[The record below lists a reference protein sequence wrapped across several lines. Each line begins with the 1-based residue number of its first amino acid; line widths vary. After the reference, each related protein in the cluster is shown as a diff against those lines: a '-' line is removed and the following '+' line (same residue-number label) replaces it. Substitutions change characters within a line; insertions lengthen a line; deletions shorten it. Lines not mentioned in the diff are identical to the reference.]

1 MQSPLIWI
9 DLEMTGLNPQSDVIL
24 EIAAV
29 ITDDDLNFVG
39 EGVSLVIHQSEEAL
53 AAMDDWNVKHHTE
66 SGLIDK
72 VRQSEVSLEEAEA
85 VTYDFVSTF
94 TQPRK
99 SPLCGNSISQD
110 RNFLRR
116 YMPTLEAHFH
126 YRNIDVS
133 TVKELAKR
141 WAPKVK
147 RQFTKAN
154 EHRALEDIKESIREL
169 AYYRQHFIKE
179 QFWLSVD

>member
-1 MQSPLIWI
+1 MNPPLIWI
-9 DLEMTGLNPQSDVIL
+9 DLEMTGLNPLTDVIL
-24 EIAAV
+24 EIAAI
-29 ITDDDLNFVG
+29 ITDDNLNFIG
-39 EGVSLVIHQSEEAL
+39 DGVSLIIHQQDDVLASMDEWNVIH
-53 AAMDDWNVKHHTE
+53 HTD

-85 VTYDFVSTF
+85 VTFDFITAY

-110 RNFLRR
+110 RNFLRC

-133 TVKELAKR
+133 TVKELTKR
-141 WAPKVK
+141 WAPEVK
-147 RQFTKAN
+147 RSFKKSN
-154 EHRALEDIKESIREL
+154 KHRALDDIKESIREL
-169 AYYRQHFIKE
+169 AFYRKRFIDE
-179 QFWLSVD
+179 PFRLRDD

>member
-1 MQSPLIWI
+1 MKTPLIWI

-29 ITDDDLNFVG
+29 ITDDDLNLIG
-39 EGVSLVIHQSEEAL
+39 AGVSLVIHQPEEAL
-53 AAMDDWNVKHHTE
+53 AAMDDWNVKHHTD
-66 SGLIDK
+66 SGLVEK
-72 VRQSEVSLEEAEA
+72 VRESQISIEEAEA
-85 VTYDFVSTF
+85 VTYDFISTY

-110 RNFLRR
+110 RNFLRQ

-141 WAPKVK
+141 WAPKVT

-154 EHRALEDIKESIREL
+154 KHRALDDIKESIREL
-169 AYYRQHFIKE
+169 AYYRTHFIEE
-179 QFWLSVD
+179 QFRRSVD

>member
-1 MQSPLIWI
+1 
-9 DLEMTGLNPQSDVIL
+9 MTGLNPQSDVIL

-29 ITDDDLNFVG
+29 ITDDRLKFIGD
-39 EGVSLVIHQSEEAL
+39 GVSLVIHQPEEAL

-66 SGLIDK
+66 SGLIDR
-72 VRQSEVSLEEAEA
+72 VRESEVSLEEAEA
-85 VTYDFVSTF
+85 VTYDFISTY

-141 WAPKVK
+141 WAPEVK

-154 EHRALEDIKESIREL
+154 RHRALDDIKESIREL
-169 AYYRQHFIKE
+169 AYYREHFIE
-179 QFWLSVD
+179 QRFRQSVD

>member
-1 MQSPLIWI
+1 
-9 DLEMTGLNPQSDVIL
+9 MTGLNPHSDVIL
-24 EIAAV
+24 EIAAIV
-29 ITDDDLNFVG
+29 TDDSLNFLD
-39 EGVSLVIHQSEEAL
+39 EGISLVIHQPEEAL
-53 AAMDDWNVKHHTE
+53 AAMDDWNVKHHTD
-66 SGLIDK
+66 SGLIDR
-72 VRQSEVSLEEAEA
+72 VRQSEVSLQEAEA
-85 VTYDFVSTF
+85 VTYDFISTF
-94 TQPRK
+94 TQPRN

-141 WAPKVK
+141 WAPNVS

-154 EHRALEDIKESIREL
+154 KHRALDDIKESIREL
-169 AYYRQHFIKE
+169 AYYREHFIRE
-179 QFWLSVD
+179 QFRLSVD

>member
-1 MQSPLIWI
+1 MKPPLIWI
-9 DLEMTGLNPQSDVIL
+9 DLEMTGLNSKTDVIL

-29 ITDDDLNFVG
+29 ITDDDLNFIG
-39 EGVSLVIHQSEEAL
+39 DGVSLIIHQPEDAL
-53 AAMDDWNVKHHTE
+53 AAMDDWNVKHHTA
-66 SGLIDK
+66 SGLIDR
-72 VRQSEVSLEEAEA
+72 VRQSEITIEEAEA
-85 VTYDFVSTF
+85 VTYDFVTTH
-94 TQPRK
+94 TQPHE

-141 WAPKVK
+141 WAPEVK
-147 RQFTKAN
+147 RQFKKAN
-154 EHRALEDIKESIREL
+154 KHRALDDIKESIREL
-169 AYYRQHFIKE
+169 AYYREHFIEE
-179 QFWLSVD
+179 QYRVPID

>member
-1 MQSPLIWI
+1 
-9 DLEMTGLNPQSDVIL
+9 MTGLKPKTDVIL
-24 EIAAV
+24 EIAAI
-29 ITDDDLNFVG
+29 ITDDNLNFLG
-39 EGVSLVIHQSEEAL
+39 DGVSLIIHQSDDVL
-53 AAMDDWNVKHHTE
+53 ATMDEWNVKHHTE

-85 VTYDFVSTF
+85 VTYDFVTTY

-99 SPLCGNSISQD
+99 SPLCGNSITQD

-147 RQFTKAN
+147 REFKKSN
-154 EHRALEDIKESIREL
+154 KHRALEDIKESIREL
-169 AYYRQHFIKE
+169 AFYRSHFIEE
-179 QFWLSVD
+179 QFRL